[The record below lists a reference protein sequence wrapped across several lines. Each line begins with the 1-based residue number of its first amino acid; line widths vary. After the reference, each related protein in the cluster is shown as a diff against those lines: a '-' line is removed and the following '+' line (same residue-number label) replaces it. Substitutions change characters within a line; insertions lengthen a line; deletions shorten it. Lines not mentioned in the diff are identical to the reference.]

1 LGKSSVDVR
10 KLLAPKLSRAKLNF
24 MGNKI
29 ADASTKPAPAA
40 ESAAQPK
47 PDPSKAVE
55 EVGGPKGPDPT
66 RFGDW
71 SVNGRCIDF

>member
-1 LGKSSVDVR
+1 MIF
-10 KLLAPKLSRAKLNF
+10 RAKLPAMTEKTPDTN
-24 MGNKI
+24 
-29 ADASTKPAPAA
+29 ASKPAVKDDA
-40 ESAAQPK
+40 K
-47 PDPSKAVE
+47 PETVKQVE